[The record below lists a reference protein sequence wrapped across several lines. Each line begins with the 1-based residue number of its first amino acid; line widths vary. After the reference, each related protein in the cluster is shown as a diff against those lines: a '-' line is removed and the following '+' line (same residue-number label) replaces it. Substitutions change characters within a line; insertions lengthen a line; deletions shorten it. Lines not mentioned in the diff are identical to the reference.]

1 MYFNVVSFIV
11 TKKMKYIELVKVIFK
26 LVNCT
31 SFYFVLKGEKKGIWH
46 DLQRYVYRLIN
57 NVSILLYRKFLSNK
71 HEVHQTISRLDQY
84 SVWIIYYH
92 WLYVPVFPSYILK
105 AVLLF
110 SYFAAHFIRA
120 IDITRRDLR
129 TNLSSQVNLTEFML
143 YIIVVP
149 FLTSDYISSLFYFQI
164 GCLSIY

>member
-1 MYFNVVSFIV
+1 M
-11 TKKMKYIELVKVIFK
+11 
-26 LVNCT
+26 
-31 SFYFVLKGEKKGIWH
+31 
-46 DLQRYVYRLIN
+46 
-57 NVSILLYRKFLSNK
+57 LYRKFLSNK
-71 HEVHQTISRLDQY
+71 HKVHQTIPRLDQY

-105 AVLLF
+105 AMLLF

-120 IDITRRDLR
+120 IDITCRDLR

-149 FLTSDYISSLFYFQI
+149 FLTSDYISSIFYFQI
-164 GCLSIY
+164 GCLSINISEHISYILIYFIYTLYQYIFFEKILRLDFHVR